1 MDALWREFSAGFS
14 DWNEFASTAL
24 HLVVATILGGVV
36 GLERERAG
44 RWAGLRTHMLVALG
58 SALLVVGMMQLDLD
72 ADGISRVVQ
81 GIATG
86 IGFIGAGSI
95 LKIPEERQIE
105 GLTTAAGIWVT
116 AAVGVAAG
124 LGLLGSAT
132 LTVVITWLVLKSL
145 RFFEQRANDGGEER

>member
-132 LTVVITWLVLKSL
+132 LTVVVTWLVLKSL
-145 RFFEQRANDGGEER
+145 RFFEKREHHGST